1 MRAEIK
7 LDLRGSTLKKT
18 ILLAAML
25 AVALTVVVPV
35 AAVAQVERES
45 EQDVESG
52 GVDQSFSITG
62 SSSNSSQCAPIQS
75 VAQTGNAQ
83 DLIGVIDTA
92 REEGGDVT
100 FEEGGS
106 SITLSPELATECV
119 QEVNQAASASDGAEK
134 KATPPPAPVPP
145 PAPAPKAAPAP
156 VPAPVSAPES
166 AVKGAEAVKEAE
178 AVKGAEGKSLPQ
190 SGGNLT
196 PIFALGVGVLL
207 MVGGIVALRI
217 IK

>member
-1 MRAEIK
+1 
-7 LDLRGSTLKKT
+7 LKKT
-18 ILLAAML
+18 MLIVAML
-25 AVALTVVVPV
+25 AMALAV
-35 AAVAQVERES
+35 AAPIAMAQGERES

-52 GVDQSFSITG
+52 EVDQSFEVTG
-62 SSSNSSQCAPIQS
+62 SSNSSQCAPIQS
-75 VAQTGNAQ
+75 AAQTGNTQ
-83 DLIGVIDTA
+83 DLVGVINSA

-106 SITLSPELATECV
+106 SVTLSPELATECV
-119 QEVNQAASASDGAEK
+119 QEINQAASAAGGAEK
-134 KATPPPAPVPP
+134 KVTPPPAPVPPPVPP

-156 VPAPVSAPES
+156 VPPVPAPAP
-166 AVKGAEAVKEAE
+166 AVKAAES
-178 AVKGAEGKSLPQ
+178 KSLPQ

-207 MVGGIVALRI
+207 MAGGIVARRI

>member
-1 MRAEIK
+1 M
-7 LDLRGSTLKKT
+7 KKT
-18 ILLAAML
+18 MLIVAML
-25 AVALTVVVPV
+25 AMALAV
-35 AAVAQVERES
+35 AAPIAMAQGERES

-52 GVDQSFSITG
+52 EVDQSFEVTG
-62 SSSNSSQCAPIQS
+62 SSNSSQCAPIQS
-75 VAQTGNAQ
+75 AAQTGNTQ
-83 DLIGVIDTA
+83 DLVGVINSA

-106 SITLSPELATECV
+106 SVTLSPELATECV
-119 QEVNQAASASDGAEK
+119 QEINQAASAAGGAEK
-134 KATPPPAPVPP
+134 KVTPPPAPVPPPVPP

-156 VPAPVSAPES
+156 VPPVPAPAP
-166 AVKGAEAVKEAE
+166 AVKAAEST
-178 AVKGAEGKSLPQ
+178 SLPQ

-207 MVGGIVALRI
+207 MAGGIVARRI